1 MIGMPVPSVLL
12 HTRVRD
18 EAIEPNPFRW
28 APIRADELMVSGRV
42 AVFVFPAA
50 FSPTCS
56 DSHLPKV
63 EELHDRF
70 VNAGCNAVFGVA
82 VNDAFTMHR
91 WGEQLGIEKVRLIP
105 DGNGDLA
112 RRLGILVSRRHLGY
126 GFRAWRSAFVADEGE
141 IVAWFAEPGIE
152 DDGGTDEDPY
162 GETKPELV
170 LEWCEANPV
179 GASDRRD
186 KGRQKR
192 DAS

>member
-18 EAIEPNPFRW
+18 ETIEPNPFRW
-28 APIRADELMVSGRV
+28 APIRADKLMGLGRV

-56 DSHLPKV
+56 DSHLPGV
-63 EELHDRF
+63 EELHDRLMD
-70 VNAGCNAVFGVA
+70 AGCTAVFGVA

-91 WGEQLGIEKVRLIP
+91 WGVQLGIKKVRLVP

-126 GFRAWRSAFVADEGE
+126 GFRAWRSAFITDGGE
-141 IVAWFAEPGIE
+141 IVAWFSEPRIE

-162 GETKPELV
+162 DETKPERV
-170 LEWCEANPV
+170 LEWCETHPV
-179 GASDRRD
+179 GDADRRD
-186 KGRQKR
+186 EDRQKG
-192 DAS
+192 AAA

>member
-1 MIGMPVPSVLL
+1 MNGPIPSVVL

-18 EAIEPNPFRW
+18 DAIESNPFRW
-28 APIRADELMVSGRV
+28 APIRADELMGSGRV

-56 DSHLPKV
+56 DSHLPGV

-70 VNAGCNAVFGVA
+70 TEAGCTAVFGVA

-91 WGEQLGIEKVRLIP
+91 WGETLGIAKVRLVP

-126 GFRAWRSAFVADEGE
+126 GFRAWRSAFVADEGR
-141 IVAWFAEPGIE
+141 IVAWFTEPGIE
-152 DDGGTDEDPY
+152 DDGGTDQDPY
-162 GETKPELV
+162 GETKPERV

-179 GASDRRD
+179 AGSDSGDDERE
-186 KGRQKR
+186 
-192 DAS
+192 AA